1 MLGGR
6 RIGTYRI
13 GTYNGF
19 LLACYFIPAWS
30 LAALKI
36 WESPIRGLFDRT
48 NVAPAIFVSDYLN
61 LSSLGTVRFAW
72 LLALAKVV
80 VAIFLTAFLALS
92 ARKSWRDNG
101 NGEEALSIAL
111 IIGLVVSFTSM
122 ILASKVG
129 ETEALRLHATETMLL
144 LGGAIVLLVQP
155 QSTSA
160 AGRAAGV
167 EHAVAPVQS
176 FSSPNS

>member
-6 RIGTYRI
+6 RI

-19 LLACYFIPAWS
+19 LLACYFIPAWVI
-30 LAALKI
+30 AALKI
-36 WESPIRGLFDRT
+36 WESPIRGLFDRSHI
-48 NVAPAIFVSDYLN
+48 ASAIFVSDYLN

-72 LLALAKVV
+72 LLALAKVM
-80 VAIFLTAFLALS
+80 VAVFFMAFLALS
-92 ARKSWRDNG
+92 ARKAWRDNG

-111 IIGLVVSFTSM
+111 IVGMVVSFTSM

-129 ETEALRLHATETMLL
+129 EVAALRLHATETMLL

-155 QSTSA
+155 QAASQSA
-160 AGRAAGV
+160 AVDRTSDV
-167 EHAVAPVQS
+167 EPAVMEQS
-176 FSSPNS
+176 GARLSS